1 MILDGFLF
9 AVGAT
14 LGVFV
19 TYVLLG
25 TIYEMYS
32 DWSFKRYI
40 DRKNKK
46 K

>member
-14 LGVFV
+14 LGFFA
-19 TYVLLG
+19 TYVVLG
-25 TIYEMYS
+25 TVYEMYT
-32 DWSFKRYI
+32 DWQLARRF
-40 DRKNKK
+40 KK

>member
-9 AVGAT
+9 AIGAT
-14 LGVFV
+14 LGFAL
-19 TYVLLG
+19 TYIVLGAL
-25 TIYEMYS
+25 YEMYS

-40 DRKNKK
+40 NRKK